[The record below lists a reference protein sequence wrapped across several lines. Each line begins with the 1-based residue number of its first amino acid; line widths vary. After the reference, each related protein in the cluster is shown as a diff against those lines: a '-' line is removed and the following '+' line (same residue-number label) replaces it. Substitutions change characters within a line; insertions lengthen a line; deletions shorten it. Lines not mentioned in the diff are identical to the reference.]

1 MFDTSRI
8 HPMLDKVQTYL
19 GLWLEDHLKQ
29 IRPADWWE
37 RCVMDVLVPEQ
48 RENVLN
54 DGANNPSGLDLS
66 MQISVFRGN
75 WQSLRRRFHLSPQL
89 YDDAIAVKRIRNK
102 YSHKKSSEDYDSR
115 FEHDMETVRLF
126 LKGLGAPDDMID
138 TGASTRDTESSE
150 AREKTEH
157 AMTFDSIIESARVAL
172 PANVRRA
179 PWIGLEHGVV
189 PLDTEQ
195 KLNQYLAAYG
205 KMHTE
210 KIRMALD
217 SLDNLEHLLS
227 APVSVIDWGCGQALA
242 TCCFLDWSRKNE
254 IDFDRISHVH
264 LIEPSELALR
274 RAQTNIISYKREYNC
289 QFDTKTTNKFI
300 GDIQPD
306 DFEIRGINT
315 TLHFFSNVLDIE
327 TVNLDSLAQFIK
339 STFTGRQIFCCVGPL
354 NNGASRI
361 MEFAEKFGI
370 TQEQIEA
377 RCQGKL
383 AHCKGTIAMLTFVI
397 DEGIS
402 SVRKAAIEPMAPLD
416 VCGNIT
422 LQRLLKRYEPSQDIL
437 DRILQFYLMSTELEQ
452 LKEPDVDI
460 STPFAMTDT
469 GAVLQVSFKDN
480 CVGATQ
486 FAGNCKAFANRC
498 KANAD
503 LQQTPEFKRKDLHFA
518 LEVAWDNS
526 AHRLLYATKPVSE
539 LGQFDYDHDEIS
551 VPLSEFSVDLA
562 LAEKLEL
569 SDEKISKIE
578 RCLHSDDTS
587 LALLNDQ
594 IRDIIDQTAQLNT
607 TQIYLSL
614 CKKQIALAQ
623 THAELKKMDARSIRR
638 NPLLEA
644 FLENAELD
652 NTIEAVPSNELI
664 SVVPMD
670 DYQRK
675 SISHA
680 LGNRVSVVVG
690 PPGCGKTQLLL
701 NLLAN
706 ALIRGKNVLVASKN
720 NKAVDNVVER
730 FERFDANGC
739 FLRFGSKNYLR
750 DTTCPKIKGLL
761 NLAQEQNYDDAP
773 YQESIEQFYQ
783 AKAGIKRK
791 EGLEEERDRSNDEL
805 LMASQVIPELEA
817 QLANAQQ
824 QMDAILPEFCVKAR
838 AFLNDELK
846 RLQEV
851 INETDVEIDKVN
863 RGIEAEPSRVKHE
876 IEEFD
881 QRNGIY
887 VSLNGIESCELSQLA
902 LALRKKASD
911 VEYRVAG
918 LRGIL
923 VRVFGKTKLA
933 KEVLDLF
940 LDVGIKI
947 RNYLNRSDSRSS
959 IKDFLSCREICEF
972 CRHQA
977 DALDAVILN
986 YREPL
991 AAIRKNSDEK
1001 IAQMRYAVKEAKSKI
1016 ADMQHEVNEIR
1027 IVVSDVDR
1035 LSEYAQNKYILLIEK
1050 CKRRL
1055 TAQIEEIKERIN
1067 ENEKLRDNA
1076 YNHIQAINTQLMEI
1090 STLATNVFSVE
1101 FGRKLV
1107 ALTLNHYLHVDDSS
1121 RAISAYNRYLP
1132 DNIPWRPEEV
1142 QEFIASTNRFLNVC
1156 RLDTVTSLS
1165 VKNAFPRTDGL
1176 FDLLVIDEASQ
1187 CDVASALP
1195 LILRAKQIVIIGD
1208 PMQLRHISKVDVEE
1222 ELAIKRYLNLSAAT
1236 HLKYSEESLWDY
1248 VRDWLPWC
1256 GNDAPCVL
1264 ENHYRC
1270 HPDIIGYSNNMF
1282 YRTLAIGGLNVCTP
1296 RIDDNPQGV
1305 VWVDIQG
1312 RQTSPTAN
1320 RNEAEARKAVELA
1333 KKLAQTIA
1341 GATIGIVTPFTAQA
1355 ERINAMIPVELRDRT
1370 IVDTVHKFQG
1380 DEKDI
1385 MIYSLVVT
1393 NNSPDSKIRWIDYK
1407 VPNLVNVAVTRA
1419 KRLLVI
1425 VGNRNYIRTHSR
1437 TNLPLGYLESY
1448 VSAIEARN
1456 TVNAKNR

>member
-383 AHCKGTIAMLTFVI
+383 AHCKGTIAMLTFVV

-402 SVRKAAIEPMAPLD
+402 SVRKAAIEPMAPPE
-416 VCGNIT
+416 VSGNIT
-422 LQRLLKRYEPSQDIL
+422 LQRLLKRYEPSQNTV

-452 LKEPDVDI
+452 LKEPDVDR
-460 STPFAMTDT
+460 STPFVMTDT
-469 GAVLQVSFKDN
+469 GAGVQVSFKDN
-480 CVGATQ
+480 CLDPTP
-486 FAGNCKAFANRC
+486 FAKNCKAFVDRC
-498 KANAD
+498 KKNAD
-503 LQQTPEFKRKDLHFA
+503 PQQTKWPKDLHFA
-518 LEVAWDNS
+518 LEVAWGKS
-526 AHRLLYATKPVSE
+526 AYRLLYATKPVSE
-539 LGQFDYDHDEIS
+539 LMRFDYEHGEIS
-551 VPLSEFSVDLA
+551 LQLNEFSVDLA
-562 LAEKLEL
+562 LAEKLEI
-569 SDEKISKIE
+569 SDEKIAE
-578 RCLHSDDTS
+578 VEHCLHSANAS
-587 LALLNDQ
+587 LTLLGNQ
-594 IRDIIDQTAQLNT
+594 IKGTIDQSAQLNT
-607 TQIYLSL
+607 AQVYLSL
-614 CKKQIALAQ
+614 CEKQIALAQ
-623 THAELKKMDARSIRR
+623 TYAELKKMDAHSICR
-638 NPLLEA
+638 NSLLEA
-644 FLENAELD
+644 FIEHAEFGNVVD
-652 NTIEAVPSNELI
+652 SVSPDELI
-664 SVVPMD
+664 SAVPMD
-670 DYQRK
+670 VYQRNA
-675 SISHA
+675 IANAINNH
-680 LGNRVSVVVG
+680 VSVVVG

-706 ALIRGKNVLVASKN
+706 ALVRGKKVLVASKN

-730 FERFDANGC
+730 FERFDVNGC

-750 DTTCPKIKGLL
+750 DTTCPKIAGLL

-846 RLQEV
+846 RLQEL
-851 INETDVEIDKVN
+851 INETDAEIDKVN
-863 RGIEAEPSRVKHE
+863 RGIEAEPSRLKHE
-876 IEEFD
+876 VEEFD

-887 VSLNGIESCELSQLA
+887 VSLNGIESSELSQLA
-902 LALRKKASD
+902 LALRKMATD

-940 LDVGIKI
+940 VDVSIKI

-959 IKDFLSCREICEF
+959 IKDFLNWREICEF

-991 AAIRKNSDEK
+991 AAIRRNSDEK

-1027 IVVSDVDR
+1027 IVVSDGDR
-1035 LSEYAQNKYILLIEK
+1035 LSEYAQNKYILPIEE
-1050 CKRRL
+1050 CKRRVA
-1055 TAQIEEIKERIN
+1055 AQIEEIKERIN

-1107 ALTLNHYLHVDDSS
+1107 ALTLNHYLHVNDSA
-1121 RAISAYNRYLP
+1121 RAIAAYKSYM
-1132 DNIPWRPEEV
+1132 PENMPRRHEDV
-1142 QEFIASTNRFLNVC
+1142 QSFVVATKRFLEVC
-1156 RLDTVTSLS
+1156 RLVSVTSLS
-1165 VKNAFPRTDGL
+1165 VKNAFPRADGL
-1176 FDLLVIDEASQ
+1176 FDMLVIDEASQ

-1195 LILRAKQIVIIGD
+1195 LIQRAKQIVIIGD
-1208 PMQLRHISKVDVEE
+1208 PMQLRHISKINPEE
-1222 ELAIKRYLNLSAAT
+1222 ELAIKRHLNLSGAT

-1248 VRDWLPWC
+1248 TRSWLPWC

-1296 RIDDNPQGV
+1296 QVSGCDQGV
-1305 VWVDIQG
+1305 VWVDVQQSSDTG
-1312 RQTSPTAN
+1312 K
-1320 RNEAEARKAVELA
+1320 RNDAEARQAVA
-1333 KKLAQTIA
+1333 IAQKYA
-1341 GATIGIVTPFTAQA
+1341 LKHASATIGIVTPFNAQA
-1355 ERINAMIPVELRDRT
+1355 EKINALIPANLRNRT
-1370 IVDTVHKFQG
+1370 IADTVHKFQG

-1393 NNSPDSKIRWIDYK
+1393 DDSPDGRIRWVDYIA
-1407 VPNLVNVAVTRA
+1407 PNLVNVAVTRA

-1425 VGNRNYIRTHSR
+1425 IGNRNYIKTHSR

-1456 TVNAKNR
+1456 TVNANNR